1 MFSTIVAVA
10 RQIPLAG
17 SANPTSTTARAFRT
31 PAPAM
36 TFNVCKHDREWVEEH
51 PNVQGVL
58 DEYHVPGKFKDYFIP
73 TKRQLKREK
82 RLKDPPP
89 PPPGLALI
97 APTMAANSRR
107 NDTPQFSKKLAQ
119 RVSRAIH
126 DILYDPA
133 AGLAMA
139 STDHPADSSWR
150 VDRVTVAASGN
161 VTIWWVPNEDLDT
174 VVLLDNE
181 YMVTQLEATAKSVK
195 AALRHKLRLRKNEMP
210 KITFMRRD
218 TSLDLLMDIVE
229 NERVM
234 AEAFET
240 FQAQQGGVGEL
251 DAVKPT
257 EMGGPART
265 GRPRGG
271 VEPQIDLLA

>member
-1 MFSTIVAVA
+1 MAAAA
-10 RQIPLAG
+10 RRLALT
-17 SANPTSTTARAFRT
+17 APTNPTVTAARTFRT
-31 PAPAM
+31 ATPAM

-51 PNVQGVL
+51 PNVRGVL

-89 PPPGLALI
+89 PPPDLALI

-133 AGLAMA
+133 SGLAMA
-139 STDHPADSSWR
+139 STDDPADSSWR
-150 VDRVTVAASGN
+150 VDRVTVAGTGN

-174 VVLLDNE
+174 AVLLDNDF
-181 YMVTQLEATAKSVK
+181 MVTQLETTAKSVK

-234 AEAFET
+234 AEAFEA
-240 FQAQQGGVGEL
+240 FQAQQSGIGES
-251 DAVKPT
+251 DAVEST
-257 EMGGPART
+257 EGEGPARA
-265 GRPRGG
+265 GRRKRA